1 MTEYILSANNYTIY
15 LFHFVYQK
23 QTSQEFHMA
32 SQKIIFLVTLL
43 LVSLAS
49 ARNPNVVSLKCQSAK
64 DCRIDCFNGQV
75 DCVNGFCSCHP
86 SAPKADDG
94 EQSLSTTFPPRH
106 A

>member
-1 MTEYILSANNYTIY
+1 
-15 LFHFVYQK
+15 
-23 QTSQEFHMA
+23 MA

-43 LVSLAS
+43 LISLAS
-49 ARNPNVVSLKCQSAK
+49 ARNPDVVSLKCQSVK

-86 SAPKADDG
+86 SATKADG
-94 EQSLSTTFPPRH
+94 EQSLSTAFPPRH